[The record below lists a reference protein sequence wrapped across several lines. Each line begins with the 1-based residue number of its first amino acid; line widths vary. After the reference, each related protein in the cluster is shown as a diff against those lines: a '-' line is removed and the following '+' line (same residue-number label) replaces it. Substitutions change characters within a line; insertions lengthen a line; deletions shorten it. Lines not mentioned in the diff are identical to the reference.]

1 MLHVCALTVIPLS
14 LSTSSLS
21 RICLL
26 PPFSIVPV
34 SSKSRSLRVLFPWST
49 CATIQ
54 KFRNRSRGI
63 ASIRRS
69 KSVLGFEGGAA
80 HRAMDVVNVR
90 LKARQVPS
98 LLSGE
103 LMSLMKGRRHRR
115 IKGCWRRECAFVVLV
130 PWAVVSNN
138 SRPCRA
144 VVIPRR
150 PDVPAATIRYTPLS
164 NVNRKPNGTSRKRV
178 SCLKQRINPRCTSSS

>member
-34 SSKSRSLRVLFPWST
+34 SSKSRSLSVLLPWST

-54 KFRNRSRGI
+54 KLRNRSSGI

-98 LLSGE
+98 RLRGE
-103 LMSLMKGRRHRR
+103 LMSLVKGRRHRR
-115 IKGCWRRECAFVVLV
+115 IKGCWRRECASC
-130 PWAVVSNN
+130 AVSCL
-138 SRPCRA
+138 SLGRSSQIILDSAA

-150 PDVPAATIRYTPLS
+150 PDVPAATIR
-164 NVNRKPNGTSRKRV
+164 
-178 SCLKQRINPRCTSSS
+178 